1 MNIQEATPIELTAEE
16 RAVLEGMVRSP
27 KTEQRLAQRAR
38 VVLLA
43 ADHVSTRRIAGT
55 VGLSIG
61 KASQWRVRFA
71 RDRLA
76 GLRDKPRPGSKPIYT
91 VATGRRVLA
100 KLDEPPPAGYAR
112 WTAPLLSQALADVSD
127 QYIWRFLRA
136 QKIDLS
142 GRKSWCESPD
152 PAFAAKAAAIVG
164 LYLDPP
170 DKAVVLAVD
179 EKPSI
184 QALERKQGYLKLP
197 NGRSL
202 AGHGHTY
209 TRHGTTTLF
218 AALEVATGTVRAAHY
233 QRRRRVEFLD
243 FMNQLVAAYPGR
255 QLHVVLDNLS
265 THKPKRERWLKRHP
279 NVHFHFTPTYA
290 SWLNQVEI
298 WFSKLVRDSLGG
310 ASFTSPRE
318 VREQID
324 AYIARHNQNP
334 KPFVWTAKRV
344 YQKPLKPR
352 FRDL

>member
-16 RAVLEGMVRSP
+16 RAMLESMVRSP
-27 KTEQRLAQRAR
+27 KTEQRLAKRAR

-43 ADHVSTRRIAGT
+43 ADRMSTRQIART
-55 VGLSIG
+55 VGFSIG
-61 KASQWRVRFA
+61 KASQWRIRFA

-76 GLRDKPRPGSKPIYT
+76 GLQDKPRPGSKPTYT
-91 VATGRRVLA
+91 AQSGRRILA
-100 KLDEPPPAGYAR
+100 QLDEAPPTGYAR
-112 WTAPLLSQALADVSD
+112 WTAPLLSDALGDVSD

-152 PAFAAKAAAIVG
+152 PAFAAKAAEIVG

-184 QALERKQGYLKLP
+184 QALERKQGYLKLA

-202 AGHGHTY
+202 VGHGHTY

-218 AALEVATGTVRAAHY
+218 AALEVATGSITTAHY
-233 QRRRRVEFLD
+233 RRRRRVEFLD
-243 FMNQLVAAYPGR
+243 FMNRLVAAYPGR
-255 QLHVVLDNLS
+255 ELHVVLDNLS
-265 THKPKRERWLKRHP
+265 THKPKRERWLKQHP

-298 WFSKLVRDSLGG
+298 WFSKLARDALAG
-310 ASFTSPRE
+310 ASFTSPRQI
-318 VREQID
+318 REQID
-324 AYIARHNQNP
+324 AYVARHNRHP
-334 KPFVWTAKRV
+334 KPFAWTAARV
-344 YQKPLKPR
+344 QQKTLKPR

>member
-27 KTEQRLAQRAR
+27 KTEQRLAKRAR

-43 ADHVSTRRIAGT
+43 ADHLSTRQIART
-55 VGLSIG
+55 VGFSIG
-61 KASQWRVRFA
+61 KASQWRGRFA
-71 RDRLA
+71 RDRLS
-76 GLRDKPRPGSKPIYT
+76 GLQDKPRCGSKPIYT
-91 VATGRRVLA
+91 VATGRRILA
-100 KLDEPPPAGYAR
+100 KLNEPPPAGYAR

-152 PAFAAKAAAIVG
+152 PAFAAKAAEIVG

-170 DKAVVLAVD
+170 DKAVVLALD

-184 QALERKQGYLKLP
+184 QALERKQGYLKLA

-218 AALEVATGTVRAAHY
+218 AALEVATGTVRVAHY
-233 QRRRRVEFLD
+233 QRRRRIEFLD

-298 WFSKLVRDSLGG
+298 WFSKLVRDSLGA
-310 ASFTSPRE
+310 ASFTSPRQ

-324 AYIARHNQNP
+324 AYIERHNQNP
-334 KPFVWTAKRV
+334 KPFLWTAARV